1 MDKQEYFK
9 QYRQN
14 NLERITE
21 YSRQYYLKNK
31 DKYAEKIECE
41 CGRHYDIKHKIR
53 HYNTEIHKNRL
64 EKKLNT
70 EN

>member
-21 YSRQYYLKNK
+21 YSRQYYLKHK
-31 DKYAEKIECE
+31 QIYDEKIECE
-41 CGRHYDIKHKIR
+41 CGRHYDVKHKNR

-64 EKKLNT
+64 QKKLNT

>member
-21 YSRQYYLKNK
+21 YSKQYYLKHK
-31 DKYAEKIECE
+31 QKYDEKIECE
-41 CGRHYDIKHKIR
+41 CGRHYDVKHKNR

-64 EKKLNT
+64 QKKLNT

>member
-9 QYRQN
+9 QYREN

-31 DKYAEKIECE
+31 QRYDEKIQCE
-41 CGRHYDIKHKIR
+41 CGRHYDVKHKNR
-53 HYNTEIHKNRL
+53 HYNTEIHKNNL
-64 EKKLNT
+64 LKKLI
-70 EN
+70 

>member
-9 QYRQN
+9 QYREN
-14 NLERITE
+14 NLERIAE

-31 DKYAEKIECE
+31 EKYEQKIECE
-41 CGRHYDIKHKIR
+41 CGRYYDIKHKNR
-53 HYNTEIHKNRL
+53 HYNTEIHKRNL
-64 EKKLNT
+64 DKKLIT